1 MGFIVLGVVLGPVVL
16 LLISFLIP
24 QGRASRIFV
33 EISAVLFFLSAVY
46 LFINPASHVDCF
58 YLPHIVWKLI
68 ALLTTVFVFVVSL
81 LDKHYIISV
90 LTFIQSITLAVF
102 EIFNS
107 PQEAVPFLSFNYDG
121 KVLLLAGSFIMAFFI
136 PITLIYLKKYF
147 SQKKSVKI
155 QEKQIEAGILLLMAA
170 FAGLAA
176 ANSVTGLFLFCQ
188 WMYIA
193 IGLFLLKKMAHSFY
207 FK

>member
-107 PQEAVPFLSFNYDG
+107 PQEAVPFLS
-121 KVLLLAGSFIMAFFI
+121 
-136 PITLIYLKKYF
+136 
-147 SQKKSVKI
+147 
-155 QEKQIEAGILLLMAA
+155 
-170 FAGLAA
+170 
-176 ANSVTGLFLFCQ
+176 
-188 WMYIA
+188 
-193 IGLFLLKKMAHSFY
+193 
-207 FK
+207 